1 MQIGKIVNST
11 SHIDYACQIYSRG
24 EYHPL
29 PSPDSY
35 AFGNFVAVD
44 IDDSV
49 TTISRIYG
57 IIYDTQL
64 VNPDFGSL
72 GPRISTSE
80 DIVVTMPDYITEIAT
95 LIGVFA
101 IGWQTSDGLTYQGIP
116 PITVALNGEVSTLD
130 AEDVERFHQQE
141 NGGPTLAYVPI
152 LMNQNHP
159 LVPQLLTRI
168 VDQLSEHFPF
178 HQNQLNILRNNFA
191 WKSIVQPA
199 G

>member
-11 SHIDYACQIYSRG
+11 SHIDYACQVYSRG

-29 PSPDSY
+29 PLPDSY

-44 IDDSV
+44 IEDSV
-49 TTISRIYG
+49 TTIRRIYG

-95 LIGVFA
+95 LLGIFA
-101 IGWQTSDGLTYQGIP
+101 IGWQTNDALTYQGIP
-116 PITVALNGEVSTLD
+116 PITATLNGIVTALSVEEV
-130 AEDVERFHQQE
+130 EQFHQSQH
-141 NGGPTLAYVPI
+141 GGPTLSYIPV
-152 LMNQNHP
+152 LMNQSHP

-168 VDQLSEHFPF
+168 VDQLNELFPF
-178 HQNQLNILRNNFA
+178 HQNQLNILRNNLA

>member
-11 SHIDYACQIYSRG
+11 SHIDYACQVFSRG
-24 EYHPL
+24 EFDPL
-29 PSPDSY
+29 PLPDSY
-35 AFGNFVAVD
+35 AFGNFVSVEVD
-44 IDDSV
+44 DTV

-64 VNPDFGSL
+64 VNPDYGSL

-95 LIGVFA
+95 LIGIFA
-101 IGWQTSDGLTYQGIP
+101 IGWQSSEGLYYQGIP
-116 PITVALNGEVSTLD
+116 PITASLNGQVSALS
-130 AEDVERFHQQE
+130 AEDVEHFHQQA
-141 NGGPTLAYVPI
+141 NGGPSLSYIPI
-152 LMNQNHP
+152 LMNQSHP

-168 VDQLSEHFPF
+168 VDQLNDLFPF
-178 HQNQLNILRNNFA
+178 HQNQLNILRNNLA